1 MAVVK
6 QQLKIIVI
14 YGEIRSAHSRIS
26 RLDSL
31 SRPAHL
37 DLFSL
42 FSSFKTC
49 PLSVGRNLNLLDNGM
64 SLASLGLIDK
74 NSKWSLKAFDKSDD
88 SDIEVPFRF
97 RLVD

>member
-1 MAVVK
+1 MPVVK
-6 QQLKIIVI
+6 QQLKIIEI

-49 PLSVGRNLNLLDNGM
+49 PLSVGRNFNLLDNGM
-64 SLASLGLIDK
+64 SLASLGLIDE
-74 NSKWSLKAFDKSDD
+74 KWSLKAFDKSDD

-97 RLVD
+97 RLVDE